1 MEIIIVKTT
10 IIDQMNKFLINL
22 FDFEFDLK
30 NSGSTRTKTAI
41 KKIAVIISSNPI
53 FNYSRNF

>member
-1 MEIIIVKTT
+1 MKTI

-41 KKIAVIISSNPI
+41 KKIAGIISSNPI